1 MNQKDILNA
10 LNDIDPA
17 LTEEAVKKKRRL
29 PRIFAAAACFALL
42 LGAGLGILRP
52 WDLRVVDLGG
62 VTRLYRASKSA
73 ASAETALIFPWEY
86 RPIYDQY
93 HGMTFEGREY
103 RTRARAI
110 SPDLLGEYLAEA
122 ECFGYDIY
130 TDTTNTRSFPVYAIK
145 GIAPALLV
153 AVEQEGIHYVFMAD
167 AYEPPATLGEFL
179 DGYALPETLHLDRF
193 STYDSFTALAH
204 YRLTEPLSANSRIW
218 ELLSTCRDAAY
229 EEVSFSSPADQGQR
243 VIFTA
248 TSEKLGIYKKSFC
261 ISAGGYLDT
270 NIAEYGYVFQIG
282 KEAAQAIIDYVLA
295 NSAEAEPEPYDY
307 RLCGT
312 VTEICDGYFLLDDS
326 PLAAGKGMVFKV
338 PTDDLLIRRWLE
350 FGRIDAGDLV
360 CVSYTEGIEDGT
372 VRGAYNISE
381 AFLSD
386 GQVLIPE

>member
-17 LTEEAVKKKRRL
+17 LTEEATRKKRRF
-29 PRIFAAAACFALL
+29 PRFFAAAACLVLL

-52 WDLRVVDLGG
+52 WDLRAVDLGG
-62 VTRLYRASKSA
+62 VTRLYRTSKSA

-103 RTRARAI
+103 RTRARVI
-110 SPDLLGEYLAEA
+110 SPGLLGEFLGDG
-122 ECFGYDIY
+122 ECFGFDIY
-130 TDTTNTRSFPVYAIK
+130 TDSTNKKHFPVYAIS
-145 GIAPALLV
+145 GIDPKVLV
-153 AVEQEGIHYVFMAD
+153 AVELDAYYVFMD
-167 AYEPPATLGEFL
+167 ESYTPPDTLGQFL
-179 DGYALPETLHLDRF
+179 DIYDLPSTLRL
-193 STYDSFTALAH
+193 DSFSLYDTYTAQGH
-204 YRLTEPLSANSRIW
+204 YRLADADAANR
-218 ELLSTCRDAAY
+218 LLWQILENCRDAAY
-229 EEVSFSSPADQGQR
+229 EEVSFSSPANQGQR

-261 ISAGGYLDT
+261 VSAGGYLDT

-282 KEAAQAIIDYVLA
+282 EEAAQAIIDYVLA
-295 NSAEAEPEPYDY
+295 NSTEAEPEPYEY

-338 PTDDLLIRRWLE
+338 PTEDLLIRRWLE
-350 FGRIDAGDLV
+350 FGRIDVGDLV

-372 VRGAYNISE
+372 VLGACSISK

>member
-10 LNDIDPA
+10 LNDIDPG
-17 LTEEAVKKKRRL
+17 LTEEAIAKKKRF
-29 PRIFAAAACFALL
+29 PRFFAAAACLVLL

-52 WDLRVVDLGG
+52 WDLRAVDLGG
-62 VTRLYRASKSA
+62 VTRLYRTSKSA

-110 SPDLLGEYLAEA
+110 SPELLGEFLGDG
-122 ECFGYDIY
+122 ECFGFDIY
-130 TDTTNTRSFPVYAIK
+130 TDSTNKKHFPVYAIA
-145 GIAPALLV
+145 GIDPNVLV
-153 AVEQEGIHYVFMAD
+153 AVELDAYYVFMD
-167 AYEPPATLGEFL
+167 EGYTPPDTLGQFL
-179 DGYALPETLHLDRF
+179 DIYDLPSTLRL
-193 STYDSFTALAH
+193 DSFSLYDTYTAQGH
-204 YRLTEPLSANSRIW
+204 YRLADADTANR
-218 ELLSTCRDAAY
+218 LLWQILENCRDGAY
-229 EEVSFSSPADQGQR
+229 EEVSFSSPANQGQR

-261 ISAGGYLDT
+261 ISAEGYLDT

-282 KEAAQAIIDYVLA
+282 EEAAQAIIDYVLA
-295 NSAEAEPEPYDY
+295 NSTEAEPEPYEY

-338 PTDDLLIRRWLE
+338 PTEDLLIRRWLE
-350 FGRIDAGDLV
+350 FGRIDVGDLI

-372 VRGAYNISE
+372 VLGACSISK